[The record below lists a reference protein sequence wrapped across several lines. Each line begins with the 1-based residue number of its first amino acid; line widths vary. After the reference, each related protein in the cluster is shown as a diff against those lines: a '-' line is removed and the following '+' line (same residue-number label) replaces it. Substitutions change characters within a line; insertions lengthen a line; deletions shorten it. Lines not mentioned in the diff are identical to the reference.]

1 MGRGGRGYEH
11 HAEVTSNAQGSID
24 VYEIR
29 DRLTNVLD
37 LELIAD
43 GENSG
48 VELKPDDVRPET
60 LAEEI
65 MVLRNPV
72 PISGQVI
79 PGAEDDGTASHI
91 RRDDLEP
98 RVSDAVVASH
108 RCPMINVLHQTSS
121 LPTNAS
127 TSKPIVTACGHQSK
141 HSANPVGA
149 THTPAR
155 KFSAKSADSPLAP
168 KSGSDP
174 QTRERA
180 YSRYP

>member
-1 MGRGGRGYEH
+1 MGRHGRGYEH
-11 HAEVTSNAQGSID
+11 HAEVISNARGLID

-29 DRLTNVLD
+29 DRLTNILD

-79 PGAEDDGTASHI
+79 PGAEDDGTASRV

-98 RVSDAVVASH
+98 RVSDAVVGSY
-108 RCPMINVLHQTSS
+108 RCPTISVLHQAPSPPS
-121 LPTNAS
+121 NAS
-127 TSKPIVTACGHQSK
+127 ASKPIVTVYGHQSK

-149 THTPAR
+149 PHARAR

-168 KSGSDP
+168 KSGSDAR
-174 QTRERA
+174 T
-180 YSRYP
+180 